1 MVPIAS
7 PRLRR
12 RAESAIYRP
21 MRAQG
26 WLTVGIASLAIAA
39 SLQTAAFFVRA
50 DACWHLRRTVAERP
64 PCCALAGQTRFTA
77 EGGDCCKLLVLD
89 ETGVA
94 IELGPAPV
102 AAFALAAPVL
112 RWQLVASR
120 PRAVSRPSPFARG
133 PPPSPFHPTATT
145 VLRV

>member
-1 MVPIAS
+1 
-7 PRLRR
+7 
-12 RAESAIYRP
+12 
-21 MRAQG
+21 MRAKE
-26 WLTVGIASLAIAA
+26 WLTVAIASLAVAV

-50 DACWHLRRTVAERP
+50 DACWHLRRTIAERP

-94 IELGPAPV
+94 IELGTAPI
-102 AAFALAAPVL
+102 AALALAAPAL
-112 RWQLVASR
+112 RWQRVVSS
-120 PRAVSRPSPFARG
+120 PRAVSRPSAFARG
-133 PPPSPFHPTATT
+133 PPPPPFHPTATT